1 MYNTFL
7 FDLYGTLVDIRTD
20 EQSTEVWQKLS
31 AFYGYYGAYYE
42 PKELQSAYLREEE
55 ILRMKVMKSVQGKEA
70 ARLEEG
76 DSDSDVE
83 NVQGIQGECC
93 PEIVLEYV
101 FQTLFQQKGIEASY
115 ELSVH
120 AGQFFRIL
128 SLKYIKLYRGIPDM
142 LKTLKDR
149 GKKVYLLSNAQQI
162 FTEYEM
168 NFLDIK
174 KYFDGILFS
183 SDAGFM
189 KPDQRFY
196 QAAIERFSIDTK
208 TSVMIGNDFTCDI
221 LGAKAAG
228 IDAFYVHTNISP
240 AMPEDMGDTNW
251 MMGMDGIEL
260 LQKLCK

>member
-7 FDLYGTLVDIRTD
+7 FDLYGTLADIQTD
-20 EQSTEVWQKLS
+20 EQSLEVWQKLS
-31 AFYGYYGAYYE
+31 TFYGYYGAHYE

-55 ILRMKVMKSVQGKEA
+55 ILRAKRMRSVQ
-70 ARLEEG
+70 LEQGTQVSNVE
-76 DSDSDVE
+76 DRKDV
-83 NVQGIQGECC
+83 QSMAGRCC

-101 FQTLFQQKGIEASY
+101 FQILFRQKGVEASY

-128 SLKYIKLYRGIPDM
+128 SLKYIKLYRGITDM
-142 LKTLKDR
+142 LKALKDKGR
-149 GKKVYLLSNAQQI
+149 KVYLLSNAQQI

-174 KYFDGILFS
+174 KYFDGILLS
-183 SDAGFM
+183 SEAGFM

-196 QAAIERFSIDTK
+196 QLAIERFSIDTR

-228 IDAFYVHTNISP
+228 LDAFYVHTNISP
-240 AMPEDMGDTNW
+240 AMPENMENVRW
-251 MMGMDGIEL
+251 MMGMDGMQL
-260 LQKLCK
+260 LKKILKG